1 MQASKNATSRFRS
14 EHVSP
19 DGPRFLQ
26 NPKGAQLPFRDAAS
40 RGLVEMN
47 HRIANSLQLTVG
59 YLRMQANELGG
70 ESGARQALNTAAAR
84 VSLTADLHRQ
94 ISTHPDSLG
103 VDLAAYLTILC
114 RNLTRSIGVEVAFAG
129 EAVGVSFGTAHR
141 IAQIVVE
148 LAINAGKHAG
158 AGRRGS
164 GRLRVDCRRDNAG
177 ALRLT
182 LSDDGR
188 GLPATLVRRAGG
200 GLGLAIVAALVEDLD
215 GHLDIKRGHGTTFE
229 LTVPFHH

>member
-1 MQASKNATSRFRS
+1 MP
-14 EHVSP
+14 P

-26 NPKGAQLPFRDAAS
+26 NPKGAQLAFRDAAS

-70 ESGARQALNTAAAR
+70 ESGASQALNTAAAR
-84 VSLTADLHRQ
+84 VALTADLHRQ

-114 RNLTRSIGVEVAFAG
+114 RNLTSSTGVKVAFAG
-129 EAVGVSFGTAHR
+129 ETVGVSFGTAHR

-148 LAINAGKHAG
+148 FAINAGKHAG
-158 AGRRGS
+158 TGCGS
-164 GRLRVDCRRDNAG
+164 GRLRVDCRRDNAA

-188 GLPATLVRRAGG
+188 GLPVTLVPRAGG
-200 GLGLAIVAALVEDLD
+200 GLGLAIVAAIVEDLD
-215 GHLDIKRGHGTTFE
+215 GQLDIKRNNGTTFE
-229 LTVPFHH
+229 LTVPLRH

>member
-1 MQASKNATSRFRS
+1 MR
-14 EHVSP
+14 P

-70 ESGARQALNTAAAR
+70 ESAARQALNTAAAR

-94 ISTHPDSLG
+94 ISTHPDNLG

-114 RNLTRSIGVEVAFAG
+114 RNLASSIGVEVAFAG

-158 AGRRGS
+158 AGRRANRMALDLERPREQS
-164 GRLRVDCRRDNAG
+164 RD
-177 ALRLT
+177 
-182 LSDDGR
+182 
-188 GLPATLVRRAGG
+188 
-200 GLGLAIVAALVEDLD
+200 ALVQSCN
-215 GHLDIKRGHGTTFE
+215 RMVHGTEQRHRDAERATAQVGEIFRFGN
-229 LTVPFHH
+229 LLSQPIGDMLQQGVAHMPPG

>member
-1 MQASKNATSRFRS
+1 MP
-14 EHVSP
+14 P

-26 NPKGAQLPFRDAAS
+26 NPKGAQLAFRDAAS

-70 ESGARQALNTAAAR
+70 ESGASQALNTAAAR
-84 VSLTADLHRQ
+84 VALTADLHRQ

-114 RNLTRSIGVEVAFAG
+114 RNLTSSTGVKVAFAG
-129 EAVGVSFGTAHR
+129 ETVGVSFGTAHR

-148 LAINAGKHAG
+148 FAINAGKHAG
-158 AGRRGS
+158 TGCGS
-164 GRLRVDCRRDNAG
+164 GRLRVDCRRDNAA

-188 GLPATLVRRAGG
+188 GLPVTLVPRAGG
-200 GLGLAIVAALVEDLD
+200 GLGLAIVAAIVEDLD
-215 GHLDIKRGHGTTFE
+215 GQLDVKRNNGTTFE
-229 LTVPFHH
+229 LTVPLRH

>member
-1 MQASKNATSRFRS
+1 MQASKNAASRFRS

-26 NPKGAQLPFRDAAS
+26 NPKGPELPFRDAAR

-59 YLRMQANELGG
+59 YLKMQANELDR

-103 VDLAAYLTILC
+103 VDLAAYLTVLC
-114 RNLTRSIGVEVAFAG
+114 HKLTRSIGVEVAFAG

-148 LAINAGKHAG
+148 LAINTGKHAG
-158 AGRRGS
+158 AGRGS

-188 GLPATLVRRAGG
+188 GLPVTLVPRAGSG
-200 GLGLAIVAALVEDLD
+200 MGLAIVAALVEDLD
-215 GHLDIKRGHGTTFE
+215 GHLDIKRDHGTTFE
-229 LTVPFHH
+229 LTVPLHH

>member
-1 MQASKNATSRFRS
+1 M
-14 EHVSP
+14 SP
-19 DGPRFLQ
+19 DGPRSLQ

-47 HRIANSLQLTVG
+47 HRIADSLQLTVG

-94 ISTHPDSLG
+94 ISACPDSLG

-114 RNLTRSIGVEVAFAG
+114 RKLTSSTGVEVAFAG
-129 EAVGVSFGTAHR
+129 EPVGVSFGTAHR

-148 LAINAGKHAG
+148 LALNTGKHAG
-158 AGRRGS
+158 TGRGS
-164 GRLRVDCRRDNAG
+164 RRLRVGCRRDNAA

-188 GLPATLVRRAGG
+188 GLPATLVPKAGG

-215 GHLDIKRGHGTTFE
+215 GHLDIKRDKGTTFE
-229 LTVPFHH
+229 LTVPLHH

>member
-1 MQASKNATSRFRS
+1 MP
-14 EHVSP
+14 P

-26 NPKGAQLPFRDAAS
+26 NPKGAELAFRDAAS
-40 RGLVEMN
+40 RGLVEIN

-70 ESGARQALNTAAAR
+70 DAGARQALNTAAAR

-94 ISTHPDSLG
+94 ISAHPDSLG

-114 RNLTRSIGVEVAFAG
+114 RNLTSSTGVEVAFAG

-148 LAINAGKHAG
+148 LAINSGKHAG
-158 AGRRGS
+158 TGRGS
-164 GRLRVDCRRDNAG
+164 GRLPVHRPGDKAG
-177 ALRLT
+177 ALPPT
-182 LSDDGR
+182 FSDHRR
-188 GLPATLVRRAGG
+188 GLPAKPA
-200 GLGLAIVAALVEDLD
+200 
-215 GHLDIKRGHGTTFE
+215 
-229 LTVPFHH
+229 P

>member
-1 MQASKNATSRFRS
+1 MP
-14 EHVSP
+14 P

-26 NPKGAQLPFRDAAS
+26 NPKGAELAFGNAAS

-47 HRIANSLQLTVG
+47 HRIADSLQLTVG

-84 VSLTADLHRQ
+84 VALTADLHRQ

-103 VDLAAYLTILC
+103 VDLAAYLTVLC
-114 RNLTRSIGVEVAFAG
+114 HKLTRSIGVEVAFAG

-141 IAQIVVE
+141 LAQIVVE
-148 LAINAGKHAG
+148 LAINTGKHAG
-158 AGRRGS
+158 AGRGS
-164 GRLRVDCRRDNAG
+164 GRLRVDCRRDNAA

-188 GLPATLVRRAGG
+188 GLPATLVPRAGG

-215 GHLDIKRGHGTTFE
+215 GHLDIKRDNGTTFE
-229 LTVPFHH
+229 LTVPLHH

>member
-1 MQASKNATSRFRS
+1 MQASKNAASRFRS

-26 NPKGAQLPFRDAAS
+26 NPKGPQLPSRDAAS

-94 ISTHPDSLG
+94 ISAHPDSLG

-158 AGRRGS
+158 AGRGA
-164 GRLRVDCRRDNAG
+164 GRLRVDCRRDNAA

-182 LSDDGR
+182 LSDGGR
-188 GLPATLVRRAGG
+188 GLPATLVPKAGG

-215 GHLDIKRGHGTTFE
+215 GHLDIKRDNGTTFE
-229 LTVPFHH
+229 LTVPLHH